1 MPNHNK
7 CNCERLARLVVELM
21 AQEDITQK
29 LVEYYTEIYEED
41 ERTFQRVWEVY
52 GDGLIETHGKLFYM
66 P

>member
-1 MPNHNK
+1 
-7 CNCERLARLVVELM
+7 M

>member
-7 CNCERLARLVVELM
+7 SNCERLAKLVVELM
-21 AQEDITQK
+21 AQDDITQK

-52 GDGLIETHGKLFYM
+52 SDGLIETHGKLFYM